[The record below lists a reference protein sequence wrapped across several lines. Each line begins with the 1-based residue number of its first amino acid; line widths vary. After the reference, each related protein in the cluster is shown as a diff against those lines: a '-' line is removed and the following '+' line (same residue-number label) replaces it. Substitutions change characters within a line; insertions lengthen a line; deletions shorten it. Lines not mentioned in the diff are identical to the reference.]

1 MEKLNLSD
9 DARSGRGCK
18 EEEFGRLSNN
28 ESGEDGDDIIS
39 MTSKTSSIGKSK
51 SILKKKAAIVS

>member
-9 DARSGRGCK
+9 GARSGRGCK

-51 SILKKKAAIVS
+51 SILKKKAPIVS